1 MIARN
6 LETRIVKLEGSR
18 RRADEIFVIWREAGG
33 EVASAIAAADLAVGH
48 EAICAEW
55 FGDSPPPAPRW
66 YRRPRFDMDP
76 VAYEYIN
83 LSIERIVDADRP
95 HGFAPFPL
103 VANYRLA
110 ELTDNDLLHIALGV
124 E

>member
-33 EVASAIAAADLAVGH
+33 EVASAIAAADLAVGD

-55 FGDSPPPAPRW
+55 FGDSPP
-66 YRRPRFDMDP
+66 RRLVGIAAR
-76 VAYEYIN
+76 V
-83 LSIERIVDADRP
+83 SIWTQSHTNASTSQSS
-95 HGFAPFPL
+95 GL
-103 VANYRLA
+103 
-110 ELTDNDLLHIALGV
+110 
-124 E
+124 